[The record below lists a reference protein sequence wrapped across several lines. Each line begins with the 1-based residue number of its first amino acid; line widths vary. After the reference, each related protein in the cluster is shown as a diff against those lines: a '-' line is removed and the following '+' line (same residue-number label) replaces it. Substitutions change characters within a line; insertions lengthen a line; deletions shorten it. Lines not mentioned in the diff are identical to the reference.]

1 MGILMRTIILYATIL
16 IEMGFAAYCIL
27 TKSNQEKVKDF
38 IRIGAFA
45 VFLFLTLASNCLGNS
60 NR

>member
-1 MGILMRTIILYATIL
+1 MGTIILYVTIL
-16 IEMGFAAYCIL
+16 IEMGFAAYSIL

-45 VFLFLTLASNCLGNS
+45 VFLFLTLASKYLTE
-60 NR
+60 